1 MLICPALD
9 GIKSYTSIIA
19 QLINSL
25 IHLLCKVL
33 RENIFKIIQ
42 FLWSLDIRHHLQ
54 NLHLSRVKNSLFH
67 PFSIK
72 RSTLPQNYAFSS
84 KLPRNSQ
91 EICNSSANYHKINSK
106 LLTVNYKLLFPRR
119 SHPAKP
125 GEDRFGPPTLERSC
139 SEHRRAVTSLIPMVG
154 I

>member
-1 MLICPALD
+1 MLISPALD

-19 QLINSL
+19 QLINPL

-72 RSTLPQNYAFSS
+72 RSTLPPKLLFFHETTKKIERNLQLIS
-84 KLPRNSQ
+84 KLLQ
-91 EICNSSANYHKINSK
+91 KTVNYK
-106 LLTVNYKLLFPRR
+106 LLTVNYSLLFP
-119 SHPAKP
+119 
-125 GEDRFGPPTLERSC
+125 DGP
-139 SEHRRAVTSLIPMVG
+139 IPHNLARPL
-154 I
+154 

>member
-1 MLICPALD
+1 MLITPTLD

-19 QLINSL
+19 QLINPL
-25 IHLLCKVL
+25 INLFGKIL

-84 KLPRNSQ
+84 KPPRKSK
-91 EICNSSANYHKINSK
+91 EICNSSANYYKNCK
-106 LLTVNYKLLFPRR
+106 L
-119 SHPAKP
+119 
-125 GEDRFGPPTLERSC
+125 
-139 SEHRRAVTSLIPMVG
+139 
-154 I
+154 